1 MSNLKDSVKIT
12 DEMKERLNHRYGL
25 LDYTVDGNIDEAEEI
40 SFLDN
45 VCDDFNKSD
54 SILET
59 LINDNMD
66 TFFEYSFREKLEFA
80 EYIEENIDEFIS
92 SCGVS
97 NLRQALNGGI
107 REYLFSQVFSNLGA
121 LYKNVIYLKLNA
133 ILRNTGERYNEE
145 MLENSDTAFLNFD
158 SFEIEDMIEE
168 FVSSELDN
176 HLYEKDSY
184 DLYIEFS
191 EFISSKFQ

>member
-45 VCDDFNKSD
+45 VCNDFNKSD
-54 SILET
+54 STLET

-133 ILRNTGERYNEE
+133 ILRNTGEGYNEE

-158 SFEIEDMIEE
+158 SFEVEDMIEE

-191 EFISSKFQ
+191 EFISSKL

>member
-45 VCDDFNKSD
+45 VCNDFNKSD
-54 SILET
+54 STLET

-66 TFFEYSFREKLEFA
+66 TFFEYSIREKLEFA

-133 ILRNTGERYNEE
+133 ILRNTGEGYNEE

-158 SFEIEDMIEE
+158 SFEVEDMIEE

-191 EFISSKFQ
+191 EFISSKL

>member
-25 LDYTVDGNIDEAEEI
+25 LDYTVDGNIDEAEEN

-45 VCDDFNKSD
+45 VCYDFNKSD
-54 SILET
+54 STLES

-133 ILRNTGERYNEE
+133 ILRNTGEGYNEE

-158 SFEIEDMIEE
+158 SFEVEDMIEE

-191 EFISSKFQ
+191 EFISSKL

>member
-1 MSNLKDSVKIT
+1 
-12 DEMKERLNHRYGL
+12 
-25 LDYTVDGNIDEAEEI
+25 
-40 SFLDN
+40 
-45 VCDDFNKSD
+45 
-54 SILET
+54 
-59 LINDNMD
+59 MD

-191 EFISSKFQ
+191 EFISSKL

>member
-25 LDYTVDGNIDEAEEI
+25 LDYTVDGNIDETEEN

-45 VCDDFNKSD
+45 VCYDFNKSD
-54 SILET
+54 STLES

-133 ILRNTGERYNEE
+133 ILRNTGEGYNEE
-145 MLENSDTAFLNFD
+145 MLENSDTVFLNFD
-158 SFEIEDMIEE
+158 SFEVEDMIEE

-176 HLYEKDSY
+176 HLYEKDSC

-191 EFISSKFQ
+191 EFISSKL